1 VTLHVL
7 VVDDNDDHRF
17 LTRRALAQS
26 PEVTLLFARDGEEA
40 LLVCR
45 GPTRPDLVLL
55 DIKMPRKDGFE
66 VLAALR
72 ADPRTASLPVVMLT
86 SSENGGDV
94 ARAKALGADDYV
106 TKPLD
111 AKTFGERVRGI
122 VAAWRDEATRRR
134 GPG

>member
-1 VTLHVL
+1 MSLRVL

-17 LTRRALAQS
+17 LTRRALSQAQDVALS
-26 PEVTLLFARDGEEA
+26 FARDGDEA
-40 LLVCR
+40 LALCR
-45 GPTRPDLVLL
+45 AEPRPDLVLL

-72 ADPRTASLPVVMLT
+72 ADPRTAGLLVVMLT

-111 AKTFGERVRGI
+111 ARTFGDHVRGI
-122 VAAWRDEATRRR
+122 LSAWRDEALRRR
-134 GPG
+134 GAG

>member
-1 VTLHVL
+1 VTLRVL

-17 LTRRALAQS
+17 LTRRALAQAQD
-26 PEVTLLFARDGEEA
+26 VALAFARDGEEA
-40 LLVCR
+40 LAACWSA
-45 GPTRPDLVLL
+45 PRPDLVLL

-72 ADPRTASLPVVMLT
+72 ADSRTASLPVVMLT

-111 AKTFGERVRGI
+111 AKTFGERVRAI
-122 VAAWRDEATRRR
+122 LASWRDEATRRR
-134 GPG
+134 GAS